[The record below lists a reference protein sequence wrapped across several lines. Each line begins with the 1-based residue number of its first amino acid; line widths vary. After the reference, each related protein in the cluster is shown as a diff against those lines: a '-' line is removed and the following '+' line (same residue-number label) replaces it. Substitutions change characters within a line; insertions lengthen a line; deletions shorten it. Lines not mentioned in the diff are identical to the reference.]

1 MSGLTVQLNELAQ
14 TASKNEE
21 AAAAAGKGVDAT
33 VNADLGGVG
42 GVMYRTHGPIS
53 GPSNEATAGQ
63 AATREDAGRAIQ
75 AACLKLAAA
84 LNTAATAYAGTAST
98 SAGSLDNQ
106 MRN

>member
-1 MSGLTVQLNELAQ
+1 MSGLTVQVNEFTQ

-53 GPSNEATAGQ
+53 GPSNEAIAGQ
-63 AATREDAGRAIQ
+63 AATRESAGREIQ
-75 AACLKLAAA
+75 AACLRLAAG
-84 LNTAATAYAGTAST
+84 LKTSAAAYAGSDSN

-106 MRN
+106 MRT